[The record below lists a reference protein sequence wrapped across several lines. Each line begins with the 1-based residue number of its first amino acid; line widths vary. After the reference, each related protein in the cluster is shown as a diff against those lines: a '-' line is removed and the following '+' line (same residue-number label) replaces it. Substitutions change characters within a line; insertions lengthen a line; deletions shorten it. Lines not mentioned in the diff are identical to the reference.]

1 VVAWHGAGGVEL
13 FCACADGNLEIVT
26 RLVDQKPALIRA
38 HYEYQTPLYFAV
50 RENRLAVAMFLIER
64 GAEPF
69 WNGNDL
75 VEIARRTMTPRPP
88 CSVRL

>member
-1 VVAWHGAGGVEL
+1 
-13 FCACADGNLEIVT
+13 
-26 RLVDQKPALIRA
+26 
-38 HYEYQTPLYFAV
+38 
-50 RENRLAVAMFLIER
+50 MFLIER

-75 VEIARRTMTPRPP
+75 VEMARRTMTPRPP